1 MKLDRRTVRTILLI
15 ITFAVALYTAAQNLG
30 ALYGAVRTVW
40 DVFNVVITGLAL
52 AFVLNV
58 PLKLFE
64 NRLFYGM
71 SEDRRAL
78 VRRLRR
84 PLSIICALLITLGVV
99 VILFA
104 VLLPRLIDTVAVVA
118 ESLPA
123 YIEQFV
129 AWVEGLLARFNFE
142 SGDLFNLS
150 IDWSAAVEQF
160 FSGLTDRIGDI
171 IGTATNVGTSVVG
184 ALVDGLFS
192 LVIAVYVLAEKE
204 QICAF
209 ARRVITNFL
218 PERASGG
225 LVTIANMASETFT
238 NFIAGQ
244 LMDSLILGVLCYIG
258 MKIFRFPHAEVIS
271 VVIGVT
277 SLVPLVG
284 SFIGEIIGAFLILIT
299 SPLKALLFMVF
310 ILCLQQVEGSFIYP
324 KVVGKSVGL
333 PGVAVF
339 SAVLVG
345 GNIAGVTGALLG
357 APICAMFYAILQQA
371 LASREARRAAGKP

>member
-15 ITFAVALYTAAQNLG
+15 ITFAVALFTAAQNLG
-30 ALYGAVRTVW
+30 AIYGAVRTVW
-40 DVFNVVITGLAL
+40 GVFSVVITGLAL

-58 PLKLFE
+58 PMKLFE
-64 NRLFYGM
+64 ERLLYGM
-71 SEDRRAL
+71 SEDRRAP

-84 PLSIICALLITLGVV
+84 PLSIVGALVVTLGVV

-104 VLLPRLIDTVAVVA
+104 VLLPRLIDTVVVVA

-123 YIEQFV
+123 YVEKFIG
-129 AWVEGLLARFNFE
+129 WVEHVLERFNLE
-142 SGDLFNLS
+142 SGELLDLS
-150 IDWSAAVEQF
+150 INWSQATKQF
-160 FSGLTDRIGDI
+160 IDSLTSSMGDI
-171 IGTATNVGTSVVG
+171 IGTATNVGTSVAG

-192 LVIAVYVLAEKE
+192 LVIALYVLAEKE

-209 ARRVITNFL
+209 ARRVATNFL
-218 PERASGG
+218 PQRAAGG

-258 MKIFRFPHAEVIS
+258 MRIFQFPHAEVIS
-271 VVIGVT
+271 IVIGVT

-284 SFIGEIIGAFLILIT
+284 SFIGEIIGAFLILIS

-357 APICAMFYAILQQA
+357 APICAMLYAILQQA
-371 LASREARRAAGKP
+371 LAAREAKRRGM

>member
-104 VLLPRLIDTVAVVA
+104 VLLPRLIDTAAVVA
-118 ESLPA
+118 ESLPG
-123 YIEQFV
+123 YIEPFV

-160 FSGLTDRIGDI
+160 FSGLTDRMGDI

-357 APICAMFYAILQQA
+357 APICAMLYAILQQA
-371 LASREARRAAGKP
+371 LAAREAKRRGM

>member
-15 ITFAVALYTAAQNLG
+15 ITFAVALFTAAQNLG
-30 ALYGAVRTVW
+30 AIYGAVRTVW
-40 DVFNVVITGLAL
+40 GVFSVVITGLAL

-58 PLKLFE
+58 PMKLFE
-64 NRLFYGM
+64 ERLLYGM
-71 SEDRRAL
+71 SEDRRAP
-78 VRRLRR
+78 VRRMRR
-84 PLSIICALLITLGVV
+84 PLSIIGALVVTLGVV

-104 VLLPRLIDTVAVVA
+104 VLLPRADRHGGGRGG
-118 ESLPA
+118 EPA
-123 YIEQFV
+123 GLCEKFIG
-129 AWVEGLLARFNFE
+129 WVEHVLERFNLE
-142 SGDLFNLS
+142 SGELLDLS
-150 IDWSAAVEQF
+150 INWSQATKQF
-160 FSGLTDRIGDI
+160 IDGLTSSMGDI
-171 IGTATNVGTSVVG
+171 IGTATNVGTSVAG

-192 LVIAVYVLAEKE
+192 LVIALYVLAEKE

-209 ARRVITNFL
+209 ARRVATNFL
-218 PERASGG
+218 PQRAAGG
-225 LVTIANMASETFT
+225 LVTIAQH
-238 NFIAGQ
+238 GLRDLHQ
-244 LMDSLILGVLCYIG
+244 LHRRPADGLAHPRRALLY
-258 MKIFRFPHAEVIS
+258 RHAHLNRYTYSS

-284 SFIGEIIGAFLILIT
+284 SFIGEIIGTFLILIT

-333 PGVAVF
+333 PGLAVF

-357 APICAMFYAILQQA
+357 APICAMLYAILQQA
-371 LASREARRAAGKP
+371 LAAREAKRRGM

>member
-160 FSGLTDRIGDI
+160 FSGLTDRMGDI

-333 PGVAVF
+333 PGLAVF

-357 APICAMFYAILQQA
+357 APICAMLYAILQQA
-371 LASREARRAAGKP
+371 LAAREAKRRGM